1 MGLKIEK
8 VLDKNINNRLLQE
21 AIKTG
26 DIFKDYVP
34 AIVFA
39 EPQPTKFKISDKGD
53 EELKGLL
60 ELSES
65 DVNKMLENPGKT
77 LPFYTFTLELEG
89 KPVQIKL
96 DGKQLTNNEY
106 KTVVG

>member
-1 MGLKIEK
+1 MGLKLEK

-39 EPQPTKFKISDKGD
+39 EPQPNKPTSPISTEYPCKF
-53 EELKGLL
+53 
-60 ELSES
+60 
-65 DVNKMLENPGKT
+65 VT
-77 LPFYTFTLELEG
+77 L
-89 KPVQIKL
+89 
-96 DGKQLTNNEY
+96 
-106 KTVVG
+106 

>member
-1 MGLKIEK
+1 MGLKLEK

-53 EELKGLL
+53 ICRAPAGAL
-60 ELSES
+60 
-65 DVNKMLENPGKT
+65 
-77 LPFYTFTLELEG
+77 
-89 KPVQIKL
+89 QISTTSIKRL
-96 DGKQLTNNEY
+96 Q
-106 KTVVG
+106 